1 MEKVQDVI
9 TLAPVLD
16 PTILTAESI
25 RSAKEVIAA
34 EKEAIP
40 QRKRVLLD
48 WDRTSRTFKGSL
60 RKKEEEEAS

>member
-48 WDRTSRTFKGSL
+48 
-60 RKKEEEEAS
+60 